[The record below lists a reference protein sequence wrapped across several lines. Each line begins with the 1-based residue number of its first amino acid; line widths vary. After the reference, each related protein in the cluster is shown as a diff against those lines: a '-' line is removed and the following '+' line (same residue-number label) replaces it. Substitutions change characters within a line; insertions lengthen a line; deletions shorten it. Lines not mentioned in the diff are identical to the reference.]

1 MLTPRFTTGI
11 CGVSD
16 LWCGA
21 DEAEPDLFRPC
32 AEGHKPVSTVETL
45 GENLNMAW
53 SSDGKTIVIG
63 NRNDKVVW
71 VDVEEQKITRR
82 IDMGKDVSLS
92 PADSAFALERPDS
105 FRLAQCID
113 HFDF

>member
-1 MLTPRFTTGI
+1 MRDVCLTFPPR
-11 CGVSD
+11 
-16 LWCGA
+16 
-21 DEAEPDLFRPC
+21 

-53 SSDGKTIVIG
+53 SSDGKAIVIG

-82 IDMGKDVSLS
+82 IDMGKDVSSYLLVHNCPRATGLVPS
-92 PADSAFALERPDS
+92 GSV
-105 FRLAQCID
+105 
-113 HFDF
+113 

>member
-1 MLTPRFTTGI
+1 M
-11 CGVSD
+11 
-16 LWCGA
+16 
-21 DEAEPDLFRPC
+21 
-32 AEGHKPVSTVETL
+32 ETL

-82 IDMGKDVSLS
+82 IDMGKDVSSSLLRRNCPRATGLVPS
-92 PADSAFALERPDS
+92 GSM
-105 FRLAQCID
+105 
-113 HFDF
+113 H